1 MLCDGKGRRNEILM
15 HGHLS
20 DQRWHMLSSTHS
32 FLVSKDGRKIS
43 NGDCALFRAGNAPP
57 FIGII
62 RHQVVDEEGDVKL
75 GVNWLYR
82 PADVKLGKGASI
94 DPLPP
99 NEVFYSFH
107 QDEIS
112 GASLLHPCKVAFLS
126 KGVQLP
132 SGVSAFVCR
141 RVYDV
146 TSKCLWWLTDQD
158 YTNEHQEEVDQL
170 LNKTKNEMQATMHSG
185 GLSPRTVNSPTQLKS
200 GSDSIQNGLFASQ
213 FKSKKRDRMDQNNNE
228 MVKRSRFSKG
238 DDSASGH
245 LKQGCS
251 SRPEEIMN
259 ITDKEGSLFS
269 SASVEQLV
277 HLMRQDRKVNIKK
290 ERDLVLHRT
299 MLVGVVTTTDNR
311 DCLSQFVQLG
321 GLSILDDW
329 LQELQ
334 KGKSGDSGSPKE
346 AQKAHEDLLFLLLE
360 ALGKLPVDL
369 EALKTCNVGKS
380 VNHLRTHKNLE
391 IQKKARYLV
400 DAWKKRVDEDMKNND
415 SKSFPGHSTEITSK
429 GLAPLVPA
437 SKAISNRIGQ
447 EDAGKLAS
455 VSLGSAKV
463 SLSLSPTKSSK
474 ESHCKMPGFTG
485 TTDLTVPASKEEK
498 SSSSSQSQNNSQ
510 TCLSRHAKAASPVQK
525 EDTQSSMVCSV
536 SNKSSFSGSP
546 RKISNKSVQSSLLSG
561 SHKESMGGKAQLC
574 SRNTSGEKDSHTG
587 KLSDK
592 GTDIARGDSSQSL
605 IVRLPNPSRS
615 ATGSVNCGSNA
626 DKAIPGNQ
634 GLSPGKKEKQDVHYG
649 KTKEQNILF
658 DGNSSPEV
666 NAEACQ
672 RNRTK
677 SISAI
682 PIEEC
687 SINGEDSEKMLEMC
701 KMAQIL
707 SSGLGEREERK
718 EDLAEGTVEIE
729 RRKYCEPSENSEGAG
744 EGCSIHSQ
752 ATAVSMDE
760 RGMNLLASIVVTEIS
775 KDENA
780 NVVGNSVTTSL
791 RTGENL
797 GQDGISGYDS
807 KLNSP
812 QSDDV
817 VGQNGINMK
826 KYKNDHDST
835 DHRDAS
841 RTNLDTF
848 QNVEFT
854 SKKED
859 ALNTS
864 TRVLETG
871 NVAIV
876 GEGIKGIIEDRIQE
890 HPCSNCGG
898 EQPRGEFCYDVEKL
912 YISGKGGLASDCAKQ
927 SELETREEQ
936 EGLGGQKIQ
945 DLVNLQQAKVHVRGI
960 SVQGDG
966 QGSSEHCLEK
976 EKQVGNED
984 QEKPSEGYVPCTGA
998 SNSDV
1003 MEPND
1008 CHSGLFDNDFVQVAH
1023 QVANKVGKEEGQ
1035 HKQSDYNKLSDKD
1048 VEDISLSYEQNKSI
1062 DMLDAK
1068 EHHSTYGLEHEDQ
1081 GKGEHKGNE
1090 HLAVARSITYKDD
1103 SQETLIEKTECMEPE
1118 QTMSSGE
1125 AADQGIGVTTS
1136 SDKKNVTTEM
1146 GSCTVPQSITVVPSA
1161 FVEHQ
1166 EFCLKTEAA
1175 QSAWSNELPSS
1186 DQIMATAVPPAKYD
1200 GSNDS
1205 AERPAFDLNES
1216 IELDEAAQYD
1226 AAISTSASHL
1236 SVVPC
1241 TSASVPLTVSC
1252 TGLAT
1257 PIAVVARSKG
1267 PFVPPINP
1275 VQSIAELGWKGSG
1288 ATSAFRPAE
1297 PREITDLQHPV
1308 FKLPI
1313 SYAAGFNLIGKG
1325 NRASLDID
1333 LNVAYEKTS
1342 EDGVIT
1348 VQLSSQICEPSTSSG
1363 CRDMSGKDFISS
1375 IAEPFAPTRPC
1386 SPMKSDLDLNRID
1399 DSGENELIKMPLGTS
1414 AENFGLTLKTAISA
1428 SSLGASCVLRDLD
1441 LNNGPTFDDSRDDF
1455 LPENFSSSSQPVA
1468 DLRMK
1473 GELFNSSSWFSAG
1486 DAFQSLTIPLH
1497 FNDRTDHQVITT
1509 AASASQSNWSSLPG
1523 PNLFSDDIYKGKP
1536 PFSSDPIIS
1545 FSNTTSKSYPF
1556 TGFPFGSSF
1565 PLNTPPFSSGP
1576 LSYPESLGPG
1586 CFPAAPSEVVPTGSL
1601 SSSHV
1606 RPYFISPMVASGTE
1620 SSSTCTWPTPNLD
1633 LNTGPEM
1640 DDISYREERL
1650 VTREPSINCPVS
1662 LEQMKA
1668 FCHGP
1673 ASGMSSKRKDPE
1685 EGWDVHRSGYEQS
1698 IWR

>member
-1 MLCDGKGRRNEILM
+1 
-15 HGHLS
+15 
-20 DQRWHMLSSTHS
+20 MLSSTLS

-82 PADVKLGKGASI
+82 PSDVKLGKGASI
-94 DPLPP
+94 DALPP

-146 TSKCLWWLTDQD
+146 TSKCLWWLTDRD

-170 LNKTKNEMQATMHSG
+170 LNKTKKEMQATMHAG
-185 GLSPRTVNSPTQLKS
+185 GLSHQLKS
-200 GSDSIQNGLFASQ
+200 DSDSIQNGLFASQ
-213 FKSKKRDRMDQNNNE
+213 VKSKKRDRMDQNNNE

-238 DDSASGH
+238 DDSESGH
-245 LKQGCS
+245 LKQECS

-277 HLMRQDRKVNIKK
+277 HLMRQDREVNIKK

-299 MLVGVVTTTDNR
+299 VLVGVVITTDNR
-311 DCLSQFVQLG
+311 DCLSHFVQLG

-329 LQELQ
+329 LQDPQ

-346 AQKAHEDLLFLLLE
+346 AQKAYEDFLFVLLE

-380 VNHLRTHKNLE
+380 VNHLRTHKNSE

-400 DAWKKRVDEDMKNND
+400 DAWKKRVDEDMKNSD
-415 SKSFPGHSTEITSK
+415 SKSLPGHATEITSK
-429 GLAPLVPA
+429 GLAPLIPA
-437 SKAISNRIGQ
+437 SKEISNRIGQ
-447 EDAGKLAS
+447 EDAGKSGS
-455 VSLGSAKV
+455 VSLGFAKV
-463 SLSLSPTKSSK
+463 SVSLSTTNSSK
-474 ESHCKMPGFTG
+474 ESHCKMPVFTG

-510 TCLSRHAKAASPVQK
+510 TCLSRHAKAARPVQK

-546 RKISNKSVQSSLLSG
+546 CKISNKSVQSSLLSG

-574 SRNTSGEKDSHTG
+574 SRNTSGEKDSHSG

-592 GTDIARGDSSQSL
+592 VTDIARGDSSQRL

-615 ATGSVNCGSNA
+615 PTRSVNCGSNA
-626 DKAIPGNQ
+626 DKAIPGNL

-649 KTKEQNILF
+649 KTKEHNILF

-666 NAEACQ
+666 NIEACQ

-687 SINGEDSEKMLEMC
+687 GINGEDSEKMLEMC
-701 KMAQIL
+701 KTAQIL
-707 SSGLGEREERK
+707 SSGLGEREKGK

-729 RRKYCEPSENSEGAG
+729 RRKYCEPSDNSEVAS
-744 EGCSIHSQ
+744 EDCSIHSQ
-752 ATAVSMDE
+752 ATAVSIDE
-760 RGMNLLASIVVTEIS
+760 RGMSLLASIVVTEIS
-775 KDENA
+775 KDENE

-807 KLNSP
+807 KLNLP

-817 VGQNGINMK
+817 VGQNGLNMK
-826 KYKNDHDST
+826 KDKNDHDST

-854 SKKED
+854 GRKED
-859 ALNTS
+859 ALNFS
-864 TRVLETG
+864 TRALETG

-876 GEGIKGIIEDRIQE
+876 GEGVKGIIEDRIQE
-890 HPCSNCGG
+890 HPCSNWGG
-898 EQPRGEFCYDVEKL
+898 EQPRDELCYDVEKL
-912 YISGKGGLASDCAKQ
+912 YIRGEGELASDCAKQ
-927 SELETREEQ
+927 SELETRDEQ
-936 EGLGGQKIQ
+936 EGLGGHKIQ
-945 DLVNLQQAKVHVRGI
+945 DLVNLQHVKVHVRGI
-960 SVQGDG
+960 SVQVDS
-966 QGSSEHCLEK
+966 QGSGEQCLEK
-976 EKQVGNED
+976 EKEIGNED
-984 QEKPSEGYVPCTGA
+984 QEKPSEGHVPCTGA
-998 SNSDV
+998 SDSDV
-1003 MEPND
+1003 REPNN
-1008 CHSGLFDNDFVQVAH
+1008 CHSGFFDNVFVQVAQ
-1023 QVANKVGKEEGQ
+1023 QVANKVGKEEG
-1035 HKQSDYNKLSDKD
+1035 HDKQSDYNKLSDKD
-1048 VEDISLSYEQNKSI
+1048 AEDISLSYEQNKSI

-1081 GKGEHKGNE
+1081 GKGEDKGNE
-1090 HLAVARSITYKDD
+1090 HLPVPRSITYKDD
-1103 SQETLIEKTECMEPE
+1103 SQETLIEKRECMEPE
-1118 QTMSSGE
+1118 QTVASGE
-1125 AADQGIGVTTS
+1125 AAYQGIGVTTN

-1146 GSCTVPQSITVVPSA
+1146 GSCTVPQSITVVSST

-1166 EFCLKTEAA
+1166 EFCLKTEVA
-1175 QSAWSNELPSS
+1175 QSAWSDELHSS
-1186 DQIMATAVPPAKYD
+1186 DQIMAMAVPPAKYD

-1205 AERPAFDLNES
+1205 ADRPAFDLNES
-1216 IELDEAAQYD
+1216 IELDEAGQYD
-1226 AAISTSASHL
+1226 AAISTSASRL

-1275 VQSIAELGWKGSG
+1275 VQSIGELGWKKSG

-1308 FKLPI
+1308 SKLPI
-1313 SYAAGFNLIGKG
+1313 SDAAAFNSIGKG
-1325 NRASLDID
+1325 NRTSLDID

-1342 EDGVIT
+1342 EDEVMT
-1348 VQLSSQICEPSTSSG
+1348 VHLSSQICEPSTSSG
-1363 CRDMSGKDFISS
+1363 CRDMSGKDLISS
-1375 IAEPFAPTRPC
+1375 IAESFAPTRPC
-1386 SPMKSDLDLNRID
+1386 SPVKSDFDLNRID
-1399 DSGENELIKMPLGTS
+1399 DSGENELIKMALGTS
-1414 AENFGLTLKTAISA
+1414 AENFGLTLKTATSA
-1428 SSLGASCVLRDLD
+1428 SSIGASCVLRDFD
-1441 LNNGPTFDDSRDDF
+1441 LNGGPTFDDGRDEL
-1455 LPENFSSSSQPVA
+1455 LPQNFRSSSQPVA
-1468 DLRMK
+1468 DLRIN

-1509 AASASQSNWSSLPG
+1509 AASASQSNRSSLPG
-1523 PNLFSDDIYKGKP
+1523 PNLFSGDIYTGQT

-1565 PLNTPPFSSGP
+1565 PLNSASSSSGP

-1586 CFPAAPSEVVPTGSL
+1586 CFPAVPSQVVPAGSL
-1601 SSSHV
+1601 SSSRV

-1620 SSSTCTWPTPNLD
+1620 SSSTCTRPTPNLD

-1640 DDISYREERL
+1640 GDASYREERL
-1650 VTREPSINCPVS
+1650 VTGEPSINCPVS

-1668 FCHGP
+1668 FCHGS
-1673 ASGMSSKRKDPE
+1673 ASGISSKRKEPE